1 MKHRLKTFG
10 RGGIHPDDR
19 KSLAAESAIQNSYFG
34 QRVVIPMGQ
43 HLGAPA
49 QCLVKPGDT
58 VREGMKIGEASGA
71 ISAHVHCPFPG
82 VVEKIEPITLP
93 NGSSSQAVFL
103 RIEGLFDPVSDE
115 RVNDG
120 WARSSS
126 QELLEMI
133 REAGLVGLGGA
144 TFPVHV
150 KIAVPKGEKADF
162 LIINGVE
169 CEPYLCADYRVM
181 LEYTQEV
188 LEGIDIVAKIT
199 DAAKVIIAIE
209 NNKPAAAEKM
219 REAIARS
226 RRSYAVEVL
235 KVRYPQGDEKQL
247 IQAVTGAEVPTGAL
261 PIEVGCV
268 VCNVSTAKSVYD
280 AVVLK
285 RPLTERIVTV
295 SGAAVAHPSNL
306 KTRIGV
312 PIKELLEECETDFSK
327 VKKIVVGGPMMGFV
341 MADWN
346 TPVTKGTGGILAL
359 TSKEINAKSQTPC
372 LHCGRCVRVCPMGL
386 TPVMLYKLIQA
397 GEYEKATQAG
407 LADCK
412 ECGCCSYTCPA
423 GLCLVQAFKKGKIM
437 RRRMG

>member
-10 RGGIHPDDR
+10 RGGIHPDD
-19 KSLAAESAIQNSYFG
+19 KKAPAADCPVRNSYFG
-34 QRVVIPMGQ
+34 QTAVIPMGQ

-49 QCLVKPGDT
+49 ECLVKPGDT
-58 VREGMKIGEASGA
+58 VREGERIGEAAGP

-82 VVEKIEPITLP
+82 VVEKVEPLILP
-93 NGSSSQAVFL
+93 NGSSSRAVFL
-103 RIEGLFDPVSDE
+103 RIEGPFEPVSDR

-120 WARSSS
+120 WARMSSE
-126 QELLEMI
+126 ELLAMI

-150 KIAVPKGEKADF
+150 KIAVPKGKKADF

-181 LEYTQEV
+181 LEYTEEV

-199 DAAKVIIAIE
+199 DAAKVIIAVE
-209 NNKPAAAEKM
+209 NNKPKAIEKM
-219 REAIARS
+219 KEAVARS
-226 RRSYAVEVL
+226 GRPYIVESL

-247 IQAVTGAEVPTGAL
+247 IQAVTGAEVPSGAL

-268 VCNVSTAKSVYD
+268 VCNVGTAKSVYD
-280 AVVLK
+280 AVVLR

-295 SGAAVAHPSNL
+295 SGGAVANPANL

-312 PIKELLEECETDFSK
+312 PVKDLLSECGTDFSK
-327 VKKIVVGGPMMGFV
+327 VKKIVIGGPMMGFAL
-341 MADWN
+341 ADWN

-359 TSKEINAKSQTPC
+359 TAKEIRTKAETAC

-386 TPVMLYKLIQA
+386 APVTLYKLIQA
-397 GEYEKATQAG
+397 GEYAKAAEAG
-407 LADCK
+407 LSDCK

-423 GLCLVQAFKKGKIM
+423 GLYLVQAFKKGKIL
-437 RRRMG
+437 RRKMG

>member
-1 MKHRLKTFG
+1 MKRRLKTFG

-19 KSLAAESAIQNSYFG
+19 KALAADCPIRNSYFG
-34 QRVVIPMGQ
+34 QTAVIPMGQ
-43 HLGAPA
+43 HLGVPA
-49 QCLVKPGDT
+49 ECLVKPGDT
-58 VREGMKIGEASGA
+58 VREGALIGEASGP

-82 VVEKIEPITLP
+82 VVEKVEPLILP

-103 RIEGLFDPVSDE
+103 RIEGAFEPVANE

-120 WARSSS
+120 WARMSAD
-126 QELLEMI
+126 ELLAII
-133 REAGLVGLGGA
+133 RDAGLVGLGGA

-150 KIAVPKGEKADF
+150 KIAVPKGKKAEF

-181 LEYTQEV
+181 LEYTEDV

-209 NNKPAAAEKM
+209 DNKPKAVEKM
-219 REAIARS
+219 RETIVHSGRP
-226 RRSYAVEVL
+226 YAVEVL
-235 KVRYPQGDEKQL
+235 SVRYPQGDEKQL
-247 IQAVTGAEVPTGAL
+247 IQAVIGEEVPSGAL

-268 VCNVSTAKSVYD
+268 VCNISTAKSVYD
-280 AVVLK
+280 AVVLR
-285 RPLTERIVTV
+285 RPLTERVVTV
-295 SGAAVAHPSNL
+295 SGGAVTSPSNL

-312 PIKELLEECETDFSK
+312 PIKDLLTECNTDFSK
-327 VKKIVVGGPMMGFV
+327 VKKIVVGGPMMGFAL
-341 MADWN
+341 ADWN

-359 TSKEINAKSQTPC
+359 TGKEIHMKAETSC

-386 TPVMLYKLIQA
+386 APVMLYKLIQA
-397 GEYEKATQAG
+397 GEYAKAVEAG
-407 LADCK
+407 LLDCK

-423 GLCLVQAFKKGKIM
+423 GLYLVQAFKKGKIL
-437 RRRMG
+437 RRKVQ